1 MQELNKVI
9 QNWRNYTGY
18 NKLTLLGEIRVSNK
32 DSLSLLS
39 LASEEKEEINQ
50 LVQKT
55 SEKFPYMEIKV
66 KHGLAE
72 TNINFY
78 VYEKFVSEDNFLEKF
93 RQGIADFVY
102 WLTTEKNFL
111 TRFTANGEFVNRKN
125 KQKFVFLSKENMVEY
140 KIIDS
145 KPISFLESPVAHSIT
160 VYLCAV
166 ILLFLVLNT
175 LYVLYFY
182 VPDHNPDRLLRQII
196 FV

>member
-78 VYEKFVSEDNFLEKF
+78 VYEKFLNCNKKLHTFKKSSCINLIKLILE
-93 RQGIADFVY
+93 
-102 WLTTEKNFL
+102 
-111 TRFTANGEFVNRKN
+111 
-125 KQKFVFLSKENMVEY
+125 
-140 KIIDS
+140 
-145 KPISFLESPVAHSIT
+145 
-160 VYLCAV
+160 
-166 ILLFLVLNT
+166 
-175 LYVLYFY
+175 
-182 VPDHNPDRLLRQII
+182 
-196 FV
+196 